1 MKKVKILSIINEIYC
16 RFQDDEVPA
25 LSAQLTFYLTLSF
38 FPFLLFILTLL
49 SYTPIGSDLFLSFL
63 GNLLPKETYTLV
75 YHTLKET
82 AVYGTIRESIKL
94 KNSTTL
100 LSFGMI
106 TTLWS
111 ASNGVNSVIRG
122 LNKAYNEEETRSY
135 LKLRALS
142 LIFTVV
148 LSVTILLSL
157 ALIVF
162 GRVIGLYLLVRLGLN
177 HWFSTLWI
185 MFRHLIMI
193 STIFVVLLFLYK
205 YMPNRK
211 LFYKEVLPGTIFST
225 IFWVLLSNLFS
236 KYVNNFGRY
245 NIMYGSIAGIIILLL
260 WLYMSSIVLL
270 IGGEINGVL
279 TFAKKGEVK
288 PKCKKFGFP
297 IPFSKKKKKTS

>member
-1 MKKVKILSIINEIYC
+1 
-16 RFQDDEVPA
+16 
-25 LSAQLTFYLTLSF
+25 
-38 FPFLLFILTLL
+38 
-49 SYTPIGSDLFLSFL
+49 
-63 GNLLPKETYTLV
+63 
-75 YHTLKET
+75 
-82 AVYGTIRESIKL
+82 
-94 KNSTTL
+94 
-100 LSFGMI
+100 MI

-193 STIFVVLLFLYK
+193 STIFVVLLLYK
-205 YMPNRK
+205 YMPNRNFFIK
-211 LFYKEVLPGTIFST
+211 KSYPALFSLQSFGSYFLIFFLNMLIILEDITSCMEVLQ
-225 IFWVLLSNLFS
+225 V
-236 KYVNNFGRY
+236 
-245 NIMYGSIAGIIILLL
+245 
-260 WLYMSSIVLL
+260 
-270 IGGEINGVL
+270 
-279 TFAKKGEVK
+279 
-288 PKCKKFGFP
+288 
-297 IPFSKKKKKTS
+297 